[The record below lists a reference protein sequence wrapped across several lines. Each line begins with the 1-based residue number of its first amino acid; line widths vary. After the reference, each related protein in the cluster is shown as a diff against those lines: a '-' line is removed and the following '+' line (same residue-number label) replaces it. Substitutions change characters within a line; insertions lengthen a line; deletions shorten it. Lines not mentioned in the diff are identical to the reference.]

1 MRKFEGQRDMLYN
14 QTFNLDQVEFAS
26 EGIKDAK
33 QTVSPQGEMDALEAL
48 FSESNAMSALKS
60 ANKKL
65 KKMTKTLKIQDI
77 SLLVEAMM
85 YLITVID
92 EEELM
97 GVTSMLWKLTW
108 AWRQK
113 VMGCLHIFIL
123 IWKEELILP
132 PAPTGHAAP
141 AVPASRVN
149 QDTMIELC
157 RSSTTTTSLANLA
170 MLNFLTE
177 RTVEDEFGLPV
188 VAPAGLDF
196 SSVRDQGGI
205 DENEDPRDVAIGELR
220 EETGITSAEVL
231 AEVPYWLTNDFPPKV
246 REKLKRQWGS
256 NWKGQAQKW

>member
-1 MRKFEGQRDMLYN
+1 MKF
-14 QTFNLDQVEFAS
+14 
-26 EGIKDAK
+26 K
-33 QTVSPQGEMDALEAL
+33 
-48 FSESNAMSALKS
+48 
-60 ANKKL
+60 
-65 KKMTKTLKIQDI
+65 

-97 GVTSMLWKLTW
+97 GEIRKTSMLWKLTW

-149 QDTMIELC
+149 QDTMIELR

-177 RTVEDEFGLPV
+177 RTVSKE
-188 VAPAGLDF
+188 
-196 SSVRDQGGI
+196 R
-205 DENEDPRDVAIGELR
+205 NTR
-220 EETGITSAEVL
+220 
-231 AEVPYWLTNDFPPKV
+231 
-246 REKLKRQWGS
+246 
-256 NWKGQAQKW
+256 

>member
-1 MRKFEGQRDMLYN
+1 MRVLKQKRTCEGQRDMLYN

-33 QTVSPQGEMDALEAL
+33 QTVSPQGDVSFEIGKQKVEKNDED
-48 FSESNAMSALKS
+48 SADSRHSMKF
-60 ANKKL
+60 K
-65 KKMTKTLKIQDI
+65 

-97 GVTSMLWKLTW
+97 GEITSMLWKLTW

-132 PAPTGHAAP
+132 PGPTGHAAP

-177 RTVEDEFGLPV
+177 RTVSKE
-188 VAPAGLDF
+188 
-196 SSVRDQGGI
+196 R
-205 DENEDPRDVAIGELR
+205 NTR
-220 EETGITSAEVL
+220 
-231 AEVPYWLTNDFPPKV
+231 
-246 REKLKRQWGS
+246 
-256 NWKGQAQKW
+256 

>member
-1 MRKFEGQRDMLYN
+1 MRKYEGQRDMLYN

-33 QTVSPQGEMDALEAL
+33 QTRPKGHDVSFEIGKQKVEKNDEDFADSRHSMK
-48 FSESNAMSALKS
+48 FK
-60 ANKKL
+60 
-65 KKMTKTLKIQDI
+65 

-97 GVTSMLWKLTW
+97 GEITSMLWKLTW

-149 QDTMIELC
+149 Q
-157 RSSTTTTSLANLA
+157 
-170 MLNFLTE
+170 
-177 RTVEDEFGLPV
+177 
-188 VAPAGLDF
+188 
-196 SSVRDQGGI
+196 GGI

-246 REKLKRQWGS
+246 QEKLNRQWGS
-256 NWKGQAQKW
+256 DWKGQAQKCGKDAEINLLGNGTEKAKFGAWSWMSPERVVDHAVDFKKPIYREVLTAFSPHLQ